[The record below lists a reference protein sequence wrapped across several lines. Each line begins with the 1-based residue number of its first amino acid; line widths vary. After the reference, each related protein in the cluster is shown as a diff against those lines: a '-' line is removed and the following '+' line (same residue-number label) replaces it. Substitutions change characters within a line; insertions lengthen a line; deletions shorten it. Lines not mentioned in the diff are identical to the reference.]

1 MSTDTLMH
9 TDDDTALIAERIK
22 RARTE
27 AGLSR
32 KGLSNLI
39 GISPRTIERIENG
52 EQEVTVQRVKLF
64 ATATGKSAAWLQ
76 GDEEPDEEVD
86 DFPTPAPKP
95 APSRRS
101 GPPAPPTVADV
112 YASLR
117 VIDTLRSE
125 GFDGTIR
132 QAMATCDQVRTMLAY
147 QEPAALVEIA
157 NSRGIDR
164 TTFPKARE
172 IQERLENAPE
182 AGQQDCAAIQERI
195 IDTAI
200 LGVDLHVVPPKALQD
215 IARAAGLES
224 DGWLGWS
231 NDDVMIEAVR
241 PTVRRMA
248 LSDQLP
254 DDLRDFMYAL

>member
-1 MSTDTLMH
+1 MH

-27 AGLSR
+27 AGMSR
-32 KGLSNLI
+32 KALSDAT
-39 GISPRTIERIENG
+39 GISARTIERIENG
-52 EQEVTVQRVKLF
+52 EQEVTVQRVKLL

-76 GDEEPDEEVD
+76 GDEKPDDEVD
-86 DFPTPAPKP
+86 EFPAPAPKP
-95 APSRRS
+95 DPSRRS
-101 GPPAPPTVADV
+101 EPPVPPTTADV

-117 VIDTLRSE
+117 MIDTLRSE

-132 QAMATCDQVRTMLAY
+132 QAMATCDQVRSMLAY

-157 NSRGIDR
+157 SSRGIDR

-182 AGQQDCAAIQERI
+182 AGHQDCAAIQERI

-200 LGVDLHVVPPKALQD
+200 LGVDLHVVSPKALQD
-215 IARAAGLES
+215 MAKSSGLES

-231 NDDVMIEAVR
+231 NDNALIEAVR
-241 PTVRRMA
+241 PTARRMA
-248 LSDQLP
+248 FADQLP